1 MSTNGRF
8 LRHRFSPKP
17 TNVATPNSLPKRIH
31 VAKEAVSTA
40 LQTNSRQRSERPWQT
55 KRCAK
60 DEAVALRKNHVVRR
74 NLRMTFAICYR
85 PHAPA
90 TASDDDTSNCQPRSI
105 ASEFVHRETVTR
117 VGSCTLP
124 VPMRY
129 PCVSCNASRNRAK
142 QKRDGN
148 SKPVPNANLFGDNVA
163 RTRRFIRVGL
173 HG

>member
-1 MSTNGRF
+1 M
-8 LRHRFSPKP
+8 KAK
-17 TNVATPNSLPKRIH
+17 VIATQISLPKRNQ
-31 VAKEAVSTA
+31 VAKEAVSAA
-40 LQTNSRQRSERPWQT
+40 LQTRTRQRSELICKP
-55 KRCAK
+55 KRCSK
-60 DEAVALRKNHVVRR
+60 DEATALRKNHVVRW

-90 TASDDDTSNCQPRSI
+90 TASDGDTSNCQPRSI

-148 SKPVPNANLFGDNVA
+148 SKPVPNANLFLRQRGPDS
-163 RTRRFIRVGL
+163 
-173 HG
+173 